1 MPTHRTGYS
10 AGGFYK
16 EPNPCS
22 AKLTER
28 IVDTT
33 FENGLVLYTGTE
45 FVDGGNGF
53 TVMIGLPFVNEEN
66 KIDEILK
73 IL

>member
-1 MPTHRTGYS
+1 M
-10 AGGFYK
+10 
-16 EPNPCS
+16 
-22 AKLTER
+22 
-28 IVDTT
+28 
-33 FENGLVLYTGTE
+33 
-45 FVDGGNGF
+45 DGGNGF